1 MIPPQ
6 LIYQGKIEKC
16 HPKFPFPKKWHITHS
31 ENHWLNEVTMLE
43 YVDKILVPY
52 IEGIRENLPL
62 NKSNAHALCIFDV
75 FRAHQ
80 CESFI
85 NKLSENDIK
94 VRFVPASCTEEL
106 QPLDLSGNDTFKQSV
121 KNAFQSWYADEID
134 KNLRNGQNID
144 ELDVDLSLSH
154 LKPIHAGWLVSAYQK
169 ITADVVKL
177 GWKKAG
183 ILEAVS

>member
-31 ENHWLNEVTMLE
+31 ENHWLNEVTILE

-75 FRAHQ
+75 LRAHQ

-94 VRFVPASCTEEL
+94 VRFVPASYTGEL

-121 KNAFQSWYADEID
+121 KNAFQSWYADEIN
-134 KNLRNGQNID
+134 KNLRNSQNID
-144 ELDVDLSLSH
+144 ELDVDLRLSH
-154 LKPIHAGWLVSAYQK
+154 LNPIHAGWLVSAYQK
-169 ITADVVKL
+169 IIADVIKL